1 MALYKRLL
9 QIVQKRGAVYF
20 VLLDPDKT
28 SFDELLST
36 AKTCDSQGVD
46 GLLMGG
52 SLLMSDQLDNLIES
66 IQKEVSLPVILFPGD
81 GSQLSRHADGILFLS
96 LLSGRN
102 PQFLIGEH
110 VLAAPKIRLLG
121 LEAIP
126 TGYLLVNSGE
136 TSAVEFM
143 SNTKPLPRDK
153 TEIAVAHALAAEYLG
168 MKLIYLEGGSG
179 AKFSVPET
187 MIRAVC
193 DVVSIPVVVGGG
205 IKTPDEAIAK
215 VNAGASFVVT
225 GNILEEEGRD
235 QRIQGFVDAIHS
247 SRVKGASV

>member
-1 MALYKRLL
+1 MTLYQKLL
-9 QIVQKRGAVYF
+9 QIVQKRGAGYF

-110 VLAAPKIRLLG
+110 VIAAPKIRLLG

-136 TSAVEFM
+136 STAVEFM

-205 IKTPDEAIAK
+205 IKTPDEAVAK

-235 QRIQGFVDAIHS
+235 KRIQGFVDAIHS
-247 SRVKGASV
+247 SPVKGASV